1 MSFLKQLFLKN
12 NNSALKA
19 KLPDRSD
26 PIRSDPIRSPIRSE
40 ILSDPQSD
48 PESDPGF
55 VNGRLQCCGVAIC
68 VCVCVESQRA
78 VLR

>member
-19 KLPDRSD
+19 KIPVRSD
-26 PIRSDPIRSPIRSE
+26 PIRSDPE
-40 ILSDPQSD
+40 SD